1 MGGSKLPSKISN
13 GDVRKFLDKVA
24 AAPIRTKIGEK
35 GRLIFGLDAT
45 ASRQPAWDRACHL
58 QGEMFQ
64 ETAALGGLF
73 AIAENYPDLKANE
86 NFMQLQ
92 KRISHL
98 EESLADR
105 REFYNDS
112 TNNYNIRIK
121 QIPDVFVAG
130 MLSYRDEEL
139 FKVSEKERQDVDIK
153 IKLPKFG

>member
-1 MGGSKLPSKISN
+1 MEWP
-13 GDVRKFLDKVA
+13 RKPKPA
-24 AAPIRTKIGEK
+24 AKSP
-35 GRLIFGLDAT
+35 
-45 ASRQPAWDRACHL
+45 PPW
-58 QGEMFQ
+58 
-64 ETAALGGLF
+64 GGLF
-73 AIAENYPDLKANE
+73 AIAENYPELKANE

-130 MLSYRDEEL
+130 MLSYKDEEL
-139 FKVSEKERQDVDIK
+139 FQVSEQERQDVDIK